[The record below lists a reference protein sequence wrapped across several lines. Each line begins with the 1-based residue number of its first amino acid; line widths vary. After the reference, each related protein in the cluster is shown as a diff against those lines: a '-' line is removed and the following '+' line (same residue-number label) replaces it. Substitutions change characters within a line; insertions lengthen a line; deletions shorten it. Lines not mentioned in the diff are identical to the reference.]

1 MTAVEQVLTWIG
13 FSVQSHRTA
22 LLDNF
27 DSFDSISEMTE
38 KDITTMTE
46 NFSRRTTATERFH
59 IGLTRARRLK
69 NLIHW
74 VHDFARIGEEP
85 SIAGLDQATFRDAL
99 QVARQRA
106 DIRATESDKADVLS
120 RDASPGKLKSEKD
133 WNVWIAGL
141 RNMLLIIPGVFGVP
155 LVYVIREDEDPDE
168 DEEYVTFVE
177 ECIAKFPLEG
187 AYFEA
192 DARQVH
198 QLVTSLTQGE
208 MSEEWIKKTR
218 RHRNGRADV
227 LALIDHYS
235 GEGNTKRQIADAEK
249 LRDTLH
255 YKTERALP
263 FATFLARLQKMFTLF
278 EENKEPYQ
286 EEAKVRCLFDKISNP
301 YLLGTVAALKASQLR
316 ESDPLTFTTAANH
329 LAAQISSAPGA
340 STNISATSTSAEP
353 PKTGIYR
360 DGEIF
365 TGNYPNWKQLSQEE
379 QSKVRVERK
388 RKGVSRPG
396 SSSRSQKKRGGPQKK
411 QIKALKKQLQE
422 QKTMISALSRTRE
435 RDDADS
441 DASEE
446 PTHNAGGSFGGRSEK
461 RDTKKKKQR
470 KSE

>member
-1 MTAVEQVLTWIG
+1 MNV
-13 FSVQSHRTA
+13 
-22 LLDNF
+22 
-27 DSFDSISEMTE
+27 
-38 KDITTMTE
+38 
-46 NFSRRTTATERFH
+46 
-59 IGLTRARRLK
+59 
-69 NLIHW
+69 
-74 VHDFARIGEEP
+74 
-85 SIAGLDQATFRDAL
+85 AG
-99 QVARQRA
+99 QRA
-106 DIRATESDKADVLS
+106 EIRATVSDKADVLS

-141 RNMLLIIPGVFGVP
+141 RNMLSIIPGAFGVP
-155 LVYVIREDEDPDE
+155 LVYVIREDEVPDE
-168 DEEYVTFVE
+168 DEEYETFVE

-227 LALIDHYS
+227 LALINHYS

-278 EENKEPYQ
+278 EENNEPYH

-340 STNISATSTSAEP
+340 STNISATTTSAEA
-353 PKTGIYR
+353 PKIGIYR

-365 TGNYPNWKQLSQEE
+365 TGNYPNWGQLSKEE
-379 QSKVRVERK
+379 QSKVTAERK
-388 RKGVSRPG
+388 RKGVSRSG
-396 SSSRSQKKRGGPQKK
+396 SRSKRFQKQRGGSQTK

-422 QKTMISALSRTRE
+422 QKMMISALSRTRE
-435 RDDADS
+435 RDDEDS
-441 DASEE
+441 DASGE

-461 RDTKKKKQR
+461 PDTKKKR